1 MKGGLYVSIDLHSQ
15 YDKIY
20 RYCYIR
26 VQNREKA
33 EDLTQETFL
42 RFLEKPQYH
51 NKNKDLQ
58 YLYTIAGNLCIDEYR
73 KKTTDELPEEL
84 PDNSCNEETILNSAV
99 LSTALEKLSDE
110 DREIILLRYVNEEPV
125 GVISRL
131 YNISRFALNRRI
143 KNILEFLRNEF
154 EREDFK

>member
-1 MKGGLYVSIDLHSQ
+1 MQVDLRNQ

-20 RYCYIR
+20 RYCYLR
-26 VQNREKA
+26 VNNRETA

-73 KKTTDELPEEL
+73 KKTIEEL
-84 PDNSCNEETILNSAV
+84 SDDLPDTTYNEDKV
-99 LSTALEKLSDE
+99 LTSIALSGALKKLSDE

-125 GVISRL
+125 GVISKL

-143 KNILEFLRNEF
+143 KNILEFLRKEF
-154 EREDFK
+154 EKEDLK

>member
-1 MKGGLYVSIDLHSQ
+1 MSIDLHSQ

-20 RYCYIR
+20 RYCYLR
-26 VQNREKA
+26 VHNRETA

-51 NKNKDLQ
+51 NKSKDLQ

-73 KKTTDELPEEL
+73 KKSTEEL
-84 PDNSCNEETILNSAV
+84 PDDLPDSSCNEETILTSVA
-99 LSTALEKLSDE
+99 LSDALERLSDE

-143 KNILEFLRNEF
+143 KNILESLRNEF
-154 EREDFK
+154 EREDLK

>member
-1 MKGGLYVSIDLHSQ
+1 MSIDLHSQ

-26 VQNREKA
+26 VNSREKA
-33 EDLTQETFL
+33 EDITQETFL

-73 KKTTDELPEEL
+73 KKTTEELPEDL
-84 PDNSCNEETILNSAV
+84 PDNSYNEETILTSV
-99 LSTALEKLSDE
+99 TLSDALKKLPDE

-143 KNILEFLRNEF
+143 KNILETLRREF
-154 EREDFK
+154 EREDLSE

>member
-1 MKGGLYVSIDLHSQ
+1 MSIDLRSQ

-26 VQNREKA
+26 VNSREKA

-73 KKTTDELPEEL
+73 RKSHEEL
-84 PDNSCNEETILNSAV
+84 PDDLQDNSYSEDNIIMGVT
-99 LSTALEKLSDE
+99 LSDALKSLPDE
-110 DREIILLRYVNEEPV
+110 DREIIMLRYVNDEPV

-143 KNILEFLRNEF
+143 KNILETLRKEL
-154 EREDFK
+154 EKGDFSE

>member
-1 MKGGLYVSIDLHSQ
+1 MSIDLHSQ

-20 RYCYIR
+20 RYCYLR
-26 VQNREKA
+26 VKNREKA

-73 KKTTDELPEEL
+73 KQSHEEL
-84 PDNSCNEETILNSAV
+84 PDEIPDNSCSEDNILMSV
-99 LSTALEKLSDE
+99 TLSDALKKLPDK
-110 DREIILLRYVNEEPV
+110 DREIILLRYVNDEPL
-125 GVISRL
+125 GVISSL

-143 KNILEFLRNEF
+143 KNILQTLRKEF
-154 EREDFK
+154 EREDFSE